1 MTEDEPGDEKI
12 DKHQLD
18 FGRYLL
24 DCPFIRAYL
33 DALVSSKTNQSQK
46 AKAISLEESRITVKL
61 ARMDFV
67 CMDYSTGG
75 VMYIS
80 FHISQPSKLL
90 VLGMVIP
97 PSIGNP
103 NNRYVN
109 PYYFVAI
116 YVCIAKLSQLR
127 ETPAIEATRPPWLSQ
142 RRVQKRPCRLANAK
156 KTGEKQMDGTERRS
170 TMRVF

>member
-12 DKHQLD
+12 EKHQPDLR
-18 FGRYLL
+18 RYLL

-33 DALVSSKTNQSQK
+33 DALVSSKKNRSQK
-46 AKAISLEESRITVKL
+46 ARAISLEESRSTVKL

-67 CMDYSTGG
+67 RMDYSTGG

-80 FHISQPSKLL
+80 LHISQPSKLL
-90 VLGMVIP
+90 ALGMVIP

-116 YVCIAKLSQLR
+116 YVCIANLSQLR
-127 ETPAIEATRPPWLSQ
+127 EAPAIEATLPPWLSQ

-170 TMRVF
+170 TMKAF